1 MRKYIHRY
9 RTKSK
14 KIIGIT
20 LALIGCIIIISVMP
34 IEFLLSLIGI
44 GLLIMGF
51 LLIRIK

>member
-1 MRKYIHRY
+1 MRRYMNKYRV
-9 RTKSK
+9 KSK

-20 LALIGCIIIISVMP
+20 LGIIGFIIIISVMP

-51 LLIRIK
+51 LLIKIK

>member
-1 MRKYIHRY
+1 MKRFMHKYR
-9 RTKSK
+9 SK
-14 KIIGIT
+14 YNKIVGVTLGIIGF
-20 LALIGCIIIISVMP
+20 IIIISVMP